1 MPWPVQAPKMDQIA
15 VKQTSPAQVKRRLL
29 LAGTGLGLVS
39 GVSGCG
45 VFSSSKAKLS
55 ELPNIGSNR
64 LGVVWRNAV
73 AGAGFGFQPGY
84 ATNSVWLAAKDGTV
98 SRLEAS
104 TGKLEWSI
112 KTGTPLV
119 AGVGADG
126 EIVVVASRDGR
137 LLAFDGQGKSKWVHA
152 IGTEASS
159 IPTVAVGIVVARTS
173 DNKTIGIDSETG
185 RRRWTFSRQ
194 NAPVV
199 IRQTS
204 AVAIDGGSA
213 FVGLPG
219 GRLVAL
225 SLQNGSVRWEAPVS
239 NPRGATEIERIAD
252 VLGSPLIAGRDVCAA
267 SYQGRVSCF
276 EVASGRPLWSR
287 EWSAVGGIELD
298 ARNVY
303 ACDARGYVTCLSRSD
318 RGNPVWTQDLL
329 KGRELTAP
337 ILLGSSVIT
346 ADQSGLI
353 HAFNASDGSPVG
365 RLSTDGSAIV
375 SAGVNAGGM
384 AVFQTSAG
392 GVYAVSAS

>member
-1 MPWPVQAPKMDQIA
+1 MNEA
-15 VKQTSPAQVKRRLL
+15 KRSIL
-29 LAGTGLGLVS
+29 LAGSGLGLAAGLS
-39 GVSGCG
+39 ACG
-45 VFSSSKAKLS
+45 IFGSSKTKLAD
-55 ELPNIGSNR
+55 LPTLSSNR
-64 LGVVWRNAV
+64 LGIAWRSTV
-73 AGAGFGFQPGY
+73 AGAGFGFQPSY
-84 ATNSVWLAAKDGTV
+84 AGDSIWLAAKDGGL

-104 TGKLEWSI
+104 SGKVQWAI
-112 KTGTPLV
+112 KASVPLI

-126 EIVVVASRDGR
+126 EIAVVASRDGR

-152 IGTEASS
+152 LGTEASS

-199 IRQTS
+199 VRQTT
-204 AVAIDGGSA
+204 AVAMDGAST

-219 GRLVAL
+219 GRLVSL

-252 VLGSPLIAGRDVCAA
+252 VLGSPLISGRDICAA

-276 EVASGRPLWSR
+276 EVGTGRPLWSR
-287 EWSAVGGIELD
+287 EWSAVGGVELD

-303 ACDARGYVTCLSRSD
+303 ACDARGFITCLSRSE
-318 RGNPVWTQDLL
+318 RGSPVWTQELL

-337 ILLGSSVIT
+337 ILVDSMLLVG
-346 ADQSGLI
+346 DQSGLI
-353 HAFNASDGSPVG
+353 HAFNSTDGTPLG
-365 RLSTDGSAIV
+365 RLVTDGSAIV
-375 SAGVNAGGM
+375 SGGIRAGGL

-392 GVYAVSAS
+392 GVFAVSPS